1 MFGALLRFNNYPPEN
16 FVAQMGFTELNN
28 FLVTTCGKVFS
39 WGSYTSQ
46 LGRED
51 LKKNAVKKINLEDLV
66 DLV

>member
-1 MFGALLRFNNYPPEN
+1 VFEALLRFNNYPPE
-16 FVAQMGFTELNN
+16 N